1 MMSSLAITPA
11 DTIELNLA
19 NGESAEAS
27 VSVVNSNDQK
37 VLIKLRSNA
46 GKLLRIKHSMFAL
59 DSKQKITLDIRI
71 PSKFVDELIQKY
83 TESGS
88 LECYKLQFNVISISD
103 LAFDKISKLP
113 EEQQMEEMTNVW
125 NVMSKSDIQQTF
137 RTISFIHKSA
147 HVGTVEERKS
157 EESIDTLVSSDVY
170 TTPEFRKLRKQYEA
184 LCVVFKRCEGII
196 KNQEKEKDELK
207 KKLEE
212 SEKEVASL
220 KDDINSHTCQVPV
233 VSSMKPKLI
242 SAITVILVILAFV
255 LGFVGGQLATQYGWK

>member
-1 MMSSLAITPA
+1 MSSLAITPA

-113 EEQQMEEMTNVW
+113 EEQQMECDVEVGYTADI
-125 NVMSKSDIQQTF
+125 SDNLLYSQVCACGNGR
-137 RTISFIHKSA
+137 RTQIRRVHR
-147 HVGTVEERKS
+147 HVGVFRCIYDSRIPK
-157 EESIDTLVSSDVY
+157 
-170 TTPEFRKLRKQYEA
+170 TTK
-184 LCVVFKRCEGII
+184 
-196 KNQEKEKDELK
+196 
-207 KKLEE
+207 
-212 SEKEVASL
+212 
-220 KDDINSHTCQVPV
+220 
-233 VSSMKPKLI
+233 
-242 SAITVILVILAFV
+242 AI
-255 LGFVGGQLATQYGWK
+255 